1 VLVTKLEVIW
11 NGQIAAQPD
20 LNAASADVT
29 GRITPKR
36 GGWMLVRAWRE
47 EGDEDVLDIHRYA
60 TTSPVY
66 VTMGG
71 RPPPIARSGDVGAG
85 MAGPAREGD
94 PRKPGLSDARGA
106 RGGAARRLARQ
117 GLLPILLRRRRGIR
131 GERAPTTVAMVFIGV
146 DDPRVSEQLKEHL
159 RIRASRSVHRGGTF
173 EATTPQPGPFP

>member
-1 VLVTKLEVIW
+1 MLVTKLEVIW
-11 NGQIAAQPD
+11 NGQVAAQHG

-71 RPPPIARSGDVGAG
+71 RPRPSRAAATWVLEWLDRLEKATLGNPDYRTPGEREAVLRDASRARAFYQSCSDGDEESGENA
-85 MAGPAREGD
+85 
-94 PRKPGLSDARGA
+94 
-106 RGGAARRLARQ
+106 
-117 GLLPILLRRRRGIR
+117 RRRRSRWSSSASMIR
-131 GERAPTTVAMVFIGV
+131 ESP
-146 DDPRVSEQLKEHL
+146 SS
-159 RIRASRSVHRGGTF
+159 SRSTSGSEHRDPYTTAGTF